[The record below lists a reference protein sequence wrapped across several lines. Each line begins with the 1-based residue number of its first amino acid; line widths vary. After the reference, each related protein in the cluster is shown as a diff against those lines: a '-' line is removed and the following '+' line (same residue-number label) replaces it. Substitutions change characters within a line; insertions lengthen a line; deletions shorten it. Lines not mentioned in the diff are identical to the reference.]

1 MHDFSYNGVSLSG
14 FAGRILQ
21 APVHTVAKR
30 NVEMVKIYGRSGDD
44 VIDNESYDNV
54 DFSLKIGFLPHLT
67 AYNAQTL
74 AEAVI
79 DWLAPLQNGYY
90 TYRDTLNNGYF
101 TQATLK
107 SFGEV
112 KRELRTLLTATLRFS
127 RVPYWY
133 SDAGAQRAAGAI
145 RMPITMTNPENYDAE
160 PIVRVIYR
168 GSSADE
174 MNFKL
179 SADGEQFAEFI
190 LNTGLTPNILDGVEG
205 QHYVEVG
212 GVKNYISAALPPLI
226 PANGSVTFSGAF
238 DSPYQD
244 ESFNLSIIPNWRR
257 L

>member
-14 FAGRILQ
+14 LAGRILQ

-101 TQATLK
+101 TQAILK
-107 SFGEV
+107 NFGEV

-133 SDAGAQRAAGAI
+133 SDAGAVAVTAVNGYAKLH
-145 RMPITMTNPENYDAE
+145 NPEQYDAE
-160 PIVRVIYR
+160 PVIDIQYT
-168 GSSADE
+168 GSSSSNAHMKIKGNGTEFADIVI
-174 MNFKL
+174 
-179 SADGEQFAEFI
+179 GGI
-190 LNTGLTPNILDGVEG
+190 TPTHILDAVTG
-205 QHYVEVG
+205 QHYRMVDGAKVYLSP
-212 GVKNYISAALPPLI
+212 VLPPNI
-226 PANGSVTFSGAF
+226 PANTTYTYSAF
-238 DSPYQD
+238 IQGHSWGEDFTMQ
-244 ESFNLSIIPNWRR
+244 ITPNWRR

>member
-14 FAGRILQ
+14 LAGRILQ

-101 TQATLK
+101 TQALLK
-107 SFGEV
+107 NFGEV

-133 SDAGAQRAAGAI
+133 SDAGAVAVTAVNGYAKLH
-145 RMPITMTNPENYDAE
+145 NPEQYDAE
-160 PIVRVIYR
+160 PVIDIQYT
-168 GSSADE
+168 GSSSSNAHMYIKGNGTEFADIVI
-174 MNFKL
+174 
-179 SADGEQFAEFI
+179 GGI
-190 LNTGLTPNILDGVEG
+190 TPTHILDAVTG
-205 QHYVEVG
+205 QHYRMVDGAKVYLSP
-212 GVKNYISAALPPLI
+212 VLPPNI
-226 PANGSVTFSGAF
+226 PANTTYTYSAF
-238 DSPYQD
+238 IQGHSWGEDFTMQ
-244 ESFNLSIIPNWRR
+244 ITPNWRR